1 MLLSS
6 TECIGVCVCVCV
18 CLREKSHISE
28 KGKEVELEREV

>member
-6 TECIGVCVCVCV
+6 RECIGGCV
-18 CLREKSHISE
+18 CLKEKSHISE